1 MKNSEKMYFIKCNKL
16 KTKKIMETYTIEK
29 LNIGDKKSGE
39 TKGKKWSYFP
49 VGIQIN
55 GTWHNQ
61 IIFDEKLLENFKVGN
76 KMELILFEE
85 EYKEKVYKKFKL
97 PSETDKLISRIERL
111 ESGLA
116 KLYNNDNIKKLLK

>member
-1 MKNSEKMYFIKCNKL
+1 
-16 KTKKIMETYTIEK
+16 METYTIEK

-39 TKGKKWSYFP
+39 TKGRKWSYFP

-55 GTWHNQ
+55 GVWHNQ
-61 IIFDEKLLENFKVGN
+61 MIFDEKLLEDFKVGI

-85 EYKEKVYKKFKL
+85 EYNEKTYKKFKL
-97 PSETDKLISRIERL
+97 PSEIDKLISRIERI

-116 KLYNNDNIKKLLK
+116 KLYNNEKIKQLIK